1 MYLAITIEGGDWQ
14 KQRPYQN
21 DGGIWGS
28 ASSEE
33 IALVQPKLDKALEGL
48 DSPRVIFAGFDFT
61 GLFYLINYWDDNALI
76 QIRGEFSN
84 E

>member
-1 MYLAITIEGGDWQ
+1 MYLAITEEGGDWQ
-14 KQRPYQN
+14 KQRAYQE
-21 DGGIWGS
+21 DGGIWAP

-33 IALVQPKLDKALEGL
+33 SALAQPKLDKVLEGI

-61 GLFYLINYWDDNALI
+61 GLFYLVNYWDEKSLI
-76 QIRGEFSN
+76 QLRGEFSN